1 GTAFCLLGV
10 ALLAESGISR
20 PLRTATPLAKL
31 AASLGLLLVSQALV
45 SLAFGIGTK
54 PQPPVLPSG
63 TVTIFDSNVP
73 IDRFILPGIVIAST
87 VALWLGYRF
96 TRFGLATR
104 AASENEVGA
113 MLLGLSPNRLALA
126 NTLLAT
132 FFAGGLG
139 VLAAS
144 IVQLDP
150 QALPLQVVPALTAAL
165 FARFTSFWIA
175 CLVGLS

>member
-1 GTAFCLLGV
+1 M
-10 ALLAESGISR
+10 
-20 PLRTATPLAKL
+20 
-31 AASLGLLLVSQALV
+31 
-45 SLAFGIGTK
+45 FG
-54 PQPPVLPSG
+54 
-63 TVTIFDSNVP
+63 SNVP
-73 IDRFILPGIVIAST
+73 IDRFILPGIVLAATLVLSL
-87 VALWLGYRF
+87 AYRL

-113 MLLGLSPNRLALA
+113 MLLGLSPNQLALA

-150 QALPLQVVPALTAAL
+150 QSLPLQVVPALTAAL

-175 CLVGLS
+175 CLVGLASALLQSILYYLQTQSWFPTDHGIAMPGV